1 MDTLHEELDRAIGD
15 GPALTPID
23 DHVRAGRRALRRRR
37 AATGVAGLAATA
49 VMATGWYAISPSSPN
64 DSGRLA
70 VDPLSS
76 ATPST
81 AGVAGSPSTAPSAP
95 WAERQ
100 LIRYVDG
107 ELEIRPKVVV
117 HEHIKNP
124 YSYASPGLSD
134 ALDVT
139 WQGERQWLL
148 INKEP
153 QSPRGAS
160 SATTPDNGWAS
171 FAAYVSDQVSGT
183 GSGWPDTM
191 RITDAGEV
199 VPTAGTQVL
208 DRTDGLDFG
217 PSFAPAGATS
227 GAAIV
232 LPAGEDERYFV
243 VWRVLDGAF
252 DVLTLGPDDV
262 ADQTLDELVAYASVE
277 YTSGD
282 GLR

>member
-1 MDTLHEELDRAIGD
+1 MDTLHEQLDRAIGD
-15 GPALTPID
+15 GPPLTPID
-23 DHVRAGRRALRRRR
+23 NHVRAGRRALRRRR

-49 VMATGWYAISPSSPN
+49 VLATGWYAISPSTPS
-64 DSGRLA
+64 DSDRLA

-76 ATPST
+76 NTPS
-81 AGVAGSPSTAPSAP
+81 ASQSATAPAQAP
-95 WAERQ
+95 WAERE

-107 ELEIRPKVVV
+107 ELQVRPKVVV

-139 WQGERQWLL
+139 WKGKRQWLL
-148 INKEP
+148 INRDP
-153 QSPRGAS
+153 VSGGAS

-191 RITDAGEV
+191 RITDQGEV
-199 VPTAGTQVL
+199 VPTAGTQVF

-217 PSFAPAGATS
+217 PSFAPQGATS

-232 LPAGEDERYFV
+232 SPAGEDGRYFV

-252 DVLTLGPDDV
+252 DVLTLGPDEV

-277 YTSGD
+277 YISGD

>member
-64 DSGRLA
+64 DSDRLA
-70 VDPLSS
+70 VDPRTSDSS
-76 ATPST
+76 
-81 AGVAGSPSTAPSAP
+81 GVAGSPSTAPSAP

-100 LIRYVDG
+100 LIRYVNG

-124 YSYASPGLSD
+124 YGYEAPGLSD

-139 WQGERQWLL
+139 WKGERQWLL

-153 QSPRGAS
+153 QAPGGAS
-160 SATTPDNGWAS
+160 SATTAGNGWAS
-171 FAAYVSDQVSGT
+171 FAAYVSDEVSGT

-191 RITDAGEV
+191 RITEAGEV

-208 DRTDGLDFG
+208 DRTDGVDFG
-217 PSFAPAGATS
+217 PSFAEAGATS

-232 LPAGEDERYFV
+232 VPAGEDERYFV
-243 VWRVLDGAF
+243 VWRVLEGAF
-252 DVLTLGPDDV
+252 DVLTTGPDHV
-262 ADQTLDELVAYASVE
+262 ADRTLDELVADASVE
-277 YTSGD
+277 FTSGD